1 LNEEY
6 ASMVWSTQPSIAK
19 ALKGVSST
27 DFCHLVNA
35 AYRMSNVDL
44 KYLYQQIDPKTFK
57 SGCDI
62 QQEFEWRESVATKSL
77 DGQQALN
84 REYSLPPK
92 VIDIQEN
99 SRASFP
105 FRLRNSERYVDDRV
119 ALVG

>member
-1 LNEEY
+1 
-6 ASMVWSTQPSIAK
+6 MVWSTQPSIAK

-27 DFCHLVNA
+27 DFCQLVNA

-77 DGQQALN
+77 NGLQALD